1 MFQSKN
7 IRVLV
12 VDDAES
18 MRKVLVSIIKSFG
31 INHIFEANNGASAL
45 NIINEKELD
54 VIICDWEMPKM
65 NGLELF
71 IEVQKQKNPPPFV
84 LVTSNAE
91 IDKVKNAVDK
101 GVKHYIVKPIKPDT
115 ISKKLSSLFPDAV
128 NNSV

>member
-12 VDDAES
+12 VDDAGS
-18 MRKVLVSIIKSFG
+18 MRKVLVSIIKSLG
-31 INHIFEANNGASAL
+31 INHIFEANNGDSAL

-71 IEVQKQKNPPPFV
+71 IEVQKKKNPPPFI

-91 IDKVKNAVDK
+91 MDKVKNAVEK
-101 GVKHYIVKPIKPDT
+101 GVKHYIIKPVKPET
-115 ISKKLSSLFPDAV
+115 ISKKLISIFPILDE
-128 NNSV
+128 